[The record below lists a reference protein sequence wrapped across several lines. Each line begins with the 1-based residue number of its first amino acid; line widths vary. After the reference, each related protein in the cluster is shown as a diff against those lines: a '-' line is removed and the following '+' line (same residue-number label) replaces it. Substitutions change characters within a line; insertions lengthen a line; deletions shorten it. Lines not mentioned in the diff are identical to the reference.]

1 MSARLELPIL
11 RVTRRKACGN
21 GKKCGNRPPFFGRI
35 PTCTIK
41 RQGGCRVVNDT
52 IIASKAKAQLPGF
65 MGKVFTHFSKQGR
78 RFMEDCICG
87 TQASGDAKLS
97 SIVRAPDDDIMP
109 IYTEKRL
116 SRNLDGDAI
125 IKTP

>member
-1 MSARLELPIL
+1 
-11 RVTRRKACGN
+11 
-21 GKKCGNRPPFFGRI
+21 
-35 PTCTIK
+35 
-41 RQGGCRVVNDT
+41 
-52 IIASKAKAQLPGF
+52 
-65 MGKVFTHFSKQGR
+65 
-78 RFMEDCICG
+78 MEDCICG